1 MFKVY
6 FKSVLLI
13 ILVFLSIYQT
23 AMLWFDYP
31 SNRNFF
37 YSLVNDEQA
46 VVNESNE
53 MHDDLFF
60 PEKISVFYGDG
71 SKTYGVMSL
80 SQSDS
85 LNLVDDSIKVV
96 FDSFDIGVLDNK
108 QIDISELWDRSH
120 VLIDLPYSI
129 TSELLKKELNIKSKW
144 IDDAFSFERIYI
156 FPEQEIDAYQAE
168 QSMYKGIRIVF
179 ADRKLTQLR
188 SVNVQ
193 DERMQLL
200 NDSLILYIDTLEEE
214 QNHMFFSTK
223 EQGLDIFEEDVLV
236 PVNGQAFNLL
246 SNLYGDMYFYE
257 GDKRDDEQL
266 ERFVSYFF
274 VNPKSTWK
282 TNNVNE
288 VRFGDLESV
297 VRYTDSGL
305 FEYQLNY
312 EIENPETTLSRSLR
326 VANDFLTKDR
336 LLNQIEYA
344 LDDFERRG
352 SEIVLYYN
360 YKYRNVPLIFND
372 LSAYSMKHPMEIVV
386 SGNTVTKYRRI
397 MWKSQEV
404 VVQGSAFEVRFQKPI
419 DDLLLIDAIQP
430 LKLSDMYLGYRIDNV
445 SDGAYLTWILEN
457 EEERYYVELE

>member
-1 MFKVY
+1 MFKMY
-6 FKSVLLI
+6 FKSALLV
-13 ILVFLSIYQT
+13 ILVLLSIYQT

-46 VVNESNE
+46 VVTESNE
-53 MHDDLFF
+53 IHDDLFF

-71 SKTYGVMSL
+71 NKTYGVMSL

-85 LNLVDDSIKVV
+85 LNLVDDSIKVI
-96 FDSFDIGVLDNK
+96 FDGFDIGVLDEQPFEVE
-108 QIDISELWDRSH
+108 QIWERPH
-120 VLIDLPYSI
+120 VMIDLPYTI
-129 TSELLKKELNIKSKW
+129 TNTLLKKELNLRSKW
-144 IDDAFSFERIYI
+144 TDDDFVFERIYI
-156 FPEQEIDAYQAE
+156 FPEQEVDAYQTD
-168 QSMYKGIRIVF
+168 QTTYSGIRLVF
-179 ADRKLTQLR
+179 ADRELSRLR
-188 SVNVQ
+188 SINIQ

-200 NDSLILYIDTLEEE
+200 NDSLLLYIETLAEE
-214 QNHMFFSTK
+214 QSHTYFSTK
-223 EQGLDIFEEDVLV
+223 EQGLNIFREDVLV
-236 PVNGQAFNLL
+236 PVNGQSFNLL

-257 GDKRDDEQL
+257 GDRRNDEQL

-282 TNNVNE
+282 TNTVNE

-297 VRYTDSGL
+297 VRYTDAGL

-312 EIENPETTLSRSLR
+312 EVENPETTLSRSLR

-344 LDDFERRG
+344 LDDFERRDNA
-352 SEIVLYYN
+352 IVLYYN

-372 LSAYSMKHPMEIVV
+372 LSAYSMQHPMEIVI
-386 SGNTVTKYRRI
+386 SGNTVTQYRRI

-419 DDLLLIDAIQP
+419 DDLLLIDALQP
-430 LKLSDMYLGYRIDNV
+430 LKLSDMYLGYRVDNI